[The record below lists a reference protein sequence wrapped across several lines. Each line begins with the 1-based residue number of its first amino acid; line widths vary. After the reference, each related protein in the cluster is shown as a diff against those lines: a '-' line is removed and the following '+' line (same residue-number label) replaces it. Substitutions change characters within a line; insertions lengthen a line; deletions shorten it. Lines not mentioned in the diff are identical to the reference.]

1 MTRYAALLRAVNV
14 GGVTVRMTDL
24 KALCEACGLTNV
36 QTYIAS
42 GNVVF
47 DAKAPAAKVKSALE
61 AALKDLVGKPVPVF
75 LRTGSELA
83 AVVAANPFPDA
94 TPSKVM
100 AVFLDDVPPADTLER
115 VMHQTVE
122 QIVPGAHE
130 IFIHYP
136 DGMGR
141 SKLRV
146 RAAEAGT
153 ARNMNTVAK
162 LAELTLKS

>member
-24 KALCEACGLTNV
+24 KALCETCGFTEV
-36 QTYIAS
+36 RTYIAS

-47 DAKAPAAKVKSALE
+47 DTKEPRAKVKSALE

-83 AVVAANPFPDA
+83 AVVAANPFADGN
-94 TPSKVM
+94 PSRVM
-100 AVFLDDVPPADTLER
+100 AVFLDDSPPHDTLER

-122 QIVPGAHE
+122 QIAPGARE

-136 DGMGR
+136 DGMGQ

-146 RAAEAGT
+146 RAAEPGT

-162 LAELTLKS
+162 LAELAGD